1 MEHFLWSQMN
11 PSFLYVDWPY
21 KSRIMPCGI
30 RQCRSLSINEFKIPQ
45 ENFIFVNLFIQVFL
59 QKAWLEEDVQY
70 VQDIQEV
77 QDVQVY
83 KSFLSRDSY
92 RSFYK
97 TLHSV
102 LRELT

>member
-77 QDVQVY
+77 QVY

-92 RSFYK
+92 RSF
-97 TLHSV
+97 
-102 LRELT
+102 